1 MKKISSSFVK
11 KCKEMISFWVKDIK
25 LLLFV
30 QEIEE
35 IEYFQAKDF
44 EFLVCFHRVG
54 WEKTFPGGLSNS
66 ILS

>member
-1 MKKISSSFVK
+1 
-11 KCKEMISFWVKDIK
+11 MISFWVKDIK

-44 EFLVCFHRVG
+44 EFLICFHRVG